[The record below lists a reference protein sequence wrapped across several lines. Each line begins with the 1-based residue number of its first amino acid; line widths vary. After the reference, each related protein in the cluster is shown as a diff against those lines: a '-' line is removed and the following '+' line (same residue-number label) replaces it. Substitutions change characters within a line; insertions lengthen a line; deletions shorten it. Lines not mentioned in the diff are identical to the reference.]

1 MVAGKR
7 ATEEN
12 KRHKRF
18 LLSWEGLTPKRDS
31 IDVILLSDR
40 ARAARITVAT
50 PLGVAHHVAKDVGNV
65 VVAEI
70 NRRRA
75 TGEAVLM

>member
-1 MVAGKR
+1 MVAEKR
-7 ATEEN
+7 TTEEN

-18 LLSWEGLTPKRDS
+18 LLSWEGLTPKRE
-31 IDVILLSDR
+31 IFDVILLSDK

-70 NRRRA
+70 NR
-75 TGEAVLM
+75 

>member
-1 MVAGKR
+1 MVAEKE

-18 LLSWEGLTPKRDS
+18 RMSWEGLTPKRDS
-31 IDVILLSDR
+31 IDVILFSDR
-40 ARAARITVAT
+40 AWVARITVAT

-70 NRRRA
+70 NR
-75 TGEAVLM
+75 

>member
-1 MVAGKR
+1 MVAEKE

-18 LLSWEGLTPKRDS
+18 LLSWEGLTPKRGS
-31 IDVILLSDR
+31 IDVTLLSDK

-70 NRRRA
+70 NR
-75 TGEAVLM
+75 

>member
-1 MVAGKR
+1 M
-7 ATEEN
+7 
-12 KRHKRF
+12 
-18 LLSWEGLTPKRDS
+18 SWEGLTPKRDS
-31 IDVILLSDR
+31 IGVILFSDR

-70 NRRRA
+70 NR
-75 TGEAVLM
+75 